1 MQRPRPQTPIH
12 SKLTN
17 IPRNNTEAGEQLE
30 LYKLLT
36 QRQRIEQEMK
46 VMQQRLQ
53 VLEEQLEVIDRHIE
67 NSEQKARQLR
77 QSSSLSS
84 GKTAVSQR
92 STSSKTGGSQAPPH
106 SRTTG
111 SNSGDR
117 PRHFETFYLDY

>member
-53 VLEEQLEVIDRHIE
+53 VLEEQLKVIDRHIE

-77 QSSSLSS
+77 QSSSLKS
-84 GKTAVSQR
+84 GKLSGSQR
-92 STSSKTGGSQAPPH
+92 STSSQPGQPQPAPISRPPGSH
-106 SRTTG
+106 
-111 SNSGDR
+111 SGDR
-117 PRHFETFYLDY
+117 SRNFETFYLDY